1 MFSER
6 GVTMNNDSLALSL
19 NKKIRTYV
27 FSESFF
33 DIYYMDG
40 SKQRYYTDN
49 PFRDEQIIKDKLLEQ
64 KLEQM
69 PATKNRRLKRELE
82 KYRMYL
88 IVKKAIYENKT
99 TENDLLKKIDF
110 EPIYLPPLTSSNVK
124 CYSYRKIKTM
134 FKSVENK

>member
-1 MFSER
+1 
-6 GVTMNNDSLALSL
+6 MNNDSLVLSI
-19 NKKIRTYV
+19 NKKIKTYV
-27 FSESFF
+27 FLENFF
-33 DIYYMDG
+33 NIYYMDG
-40 SKQRYYTDN
+40 SIQKYYTNN

-69 PATKNRRLKRELE
+69 PTTKNRRLKRELE

-88 IVKKAIYENKT
+88 IIKKAIYENKT

-124 CYSYRKIKTM
+124 YYSYRKIKTL
-134 FKSVENK
+134 FKSIENK

>member
-1 MFSER
+1 
-6 GVTMNNDSLALSL
+6 MNNDSLVLSI
-19 NKKIRTYV
+19 NKKIKTYV
-27 FSESFF
+27 FLENFF
-33 DIYYMDG
+33 NIYYMDG
-40 SKQRYYTDN
+40 SIQKYYTNN

-69 PATKNRRLKRELE
+69 PTTKNRRLKRELE

-88 IVKKAIYENKT
+88 IIKKAIYENKT

-124 CYSYRKIKTM
+124 YYSYRKIKAL